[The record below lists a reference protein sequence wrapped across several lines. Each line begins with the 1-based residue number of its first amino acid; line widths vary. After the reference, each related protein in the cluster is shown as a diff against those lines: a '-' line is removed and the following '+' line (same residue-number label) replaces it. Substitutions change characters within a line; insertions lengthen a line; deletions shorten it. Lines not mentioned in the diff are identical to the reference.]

1 MQENV
6 YLSTAAF
13 MRSLLFLEASIA
25 DSYRVKI
32 TRSTEGKV
40 YFSVHAIGST
50 KAAFSDNFK
59 PDQFNSDDKRNA
71 RIGET
76 LDKLD
81 ALHLIKPD
89 YTEQ

>member
-1 MQENV
+1 
-6 YLSTAAF
+6 

-25 DSYRVKI
+25 DSYRVRI
-32 TRSTEGKV
+32 TRSTDGKV
-40 YFSVHAIGST
+40 YFSVFAIGST

-89 YTEQ
+89 YTE